1 MNRAAILLVVGLALV
16 SQARA
21 LSAAEEENEPAWYRV
36 EVIVFRY
43 LETEGVSENWPA
55 LPVLAYP
62 PAVRHLRPAGAE
74 NTLRQQ
80 FTLVQIEDTLAEP
93 AFDLAWNKSIAQLRR
108 DYAFML
114 EERRALAEE
123 AELEVLEADI
133 DLTDSPVDPLDV
145 TIPDAFVLLDET
157 SKEFRVQAGGIRRS
171 RDMRMMLHRSW
182 LQPLRAREQSL
193 PVLLDGEITAGDFPV
208 LQGSLMLYVSR
219 YLHVET
225 NLWLN
230 TDEGTSDN
238 SHAEWRMPAP
248 PLPLQFYAITPWS
261 FQVELETGF
270 SDDISLLQAAP
281 QEPDPADELQPIVI
295 AARRISDQEAPP
307 IDLDLFLQQPD
318 YPFEHAV
325 LVKQKRRMRGGE
337 LHYLDHPLL
346 GVILRV
352 SPYEFEPF
360 FEPVEVSGEIAGN
373 GRGSRR

>member
-1 MNRAAILLVVGLALV
+1 MNRAAILLLVGLTLV
-16 SQARA
+16 GQTRA
-21 LSAAEEENEPAWYRV
+21 SFAAEEENEPAWYRV

-55 LPVLAYP
+55 LPALAYP
-62 PAVRHLRPAGAE
+62 SAVHHLRTGASE

-114 EERRALAEE
+114 EERRALAEA
-123 AELEVLEADI
+123 AELEVLEAGI
-133 DLTDSPVDPLDV
+133 DLADSPVDPLEV

-182 LQPLRAREQSL
+182 LQPLRARDQSL

-230 TDEGTSDN
+230 TEGNTSDN
-238 SHAEWRMPAP
+238 SPAEWRMPAP
-248 PLPLQFYAITPWS
+248 PLPPQFYAITPWS
-261 FQVELETGF
+261 FEVELETGF
-270 SDDISLLQAAP
+270 SDDISLLQVVP
-281 QEPDPADELQPIVI
+281 REPDPVDELQPIVI
-295 AARRISDQEAPP
+295 AARRIFDHQAAP
-307 IDLDLFLQQPD
+307 IDVDRFLQQPD
-318 YPFEHAV
+318 YAFEHAV
-325 LVKQKRRMRGGE
+325 LVQQKRRMRGGE

-360 FEPVEVSGEIAGN
+360 FEPAEVSGEIAGS
-373 GRGSRR
+373 GR